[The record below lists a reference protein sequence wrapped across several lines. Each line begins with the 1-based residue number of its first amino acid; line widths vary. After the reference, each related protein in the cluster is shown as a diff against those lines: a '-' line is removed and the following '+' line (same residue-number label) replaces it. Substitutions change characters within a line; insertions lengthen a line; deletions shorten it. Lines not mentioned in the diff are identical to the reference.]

1 MGEGELS
8 AEQFDAARMRL
19 RAVAYRM
26 LGSLADA
33 DDAVQEAWL
42 RFSRTDTGCIQNFD
56 GWLTRVVARVCLNML
71 RARSARAEVSFD
83 VVVPDPVVGPTDASN
98 PEHEALV
105 ADGVGLAMLV
115 ILDTL
120 APAERLAVVLHDMF
134 AVPFAEIAPMV
145 RRSPAATRQLASRAR
160 RRLEEAPRPDPDLG
174 RQREVVDAYFAA
186 ARDGDLAA
194 LVAVLDPDVVMRSD
208 GGEARP
214 RASVVA
220 RGSRAVAGH
229 ARGFTRMARFV
240 QPVLVNGVAGA
251 LVAPAGRPYAVMA
264 FVVKGGK
271 VVAIDVLADPA
282 RLRRLNLDE
291 LLTTRAG
298 AGAPRHRPN
307 LERMGPRQAVGLGSS
322 E

>member
-1 MGEGELS
+1 MGASELS
-8 AEQFDAARMRL
+8 AEQFDAARMHL

-26 LGSLADA
+26 LGSHADA

-42 RFSRTDTGCIQNFD
+42 RFDRTDTGCIQNLD

-71 RARSARAEVSFD
+71 RARRARHEVSFD
-83 VVVPDPVVGPTDASN
+83 VVVPDPVVGPTDASS

-145 RRSPAATRQLASRAR
+145 RRSPTATRKLASRAR
-160 RRLEEAPRPDPDLG
+160 RRLEAAPRPDSDLE

-229 ARGFTRMARFV
+229 ARDFMRMARFV

-251 LVAPAGRPYAVMA
+251 LVAPAGRRYAVMA
-264 FVVKGGK
+264 FVVTGGK

-282 RLRRLNLDE
+282 RLRRLDLDE
-291 LLTTRAG
+291 LLPHSRLRTQSSDLNHFDGVERGKAG
-298 AGAPRHRPN
+298 I
-307 LERMGPRQAVGLGSS
+307 LGDY
-322 E
+322 